1 MTGYIDAA
9 LSGVIV
15 KDGELKHSGR
25 GTAYL
30 GLTIRIG
37 DGDGAQFVRV
47 TCFGDTAAELA
58 QIAKKGARLI
68 AEGAL
73 TADVYQCDGKAT
85 PSLSVAARW
94 ARIPAVG
101 KNRPKRDSA
110 GAGRR
115 EGYGG
120 EHSQRQGASGRQRG
134 QESDCYRHTFDD
146 KLPL

>member
-47 TCFGDTAAELA
+47 TVFGQLAEDLA
-58 QIAKKGARLI
+58 PQAEKGARLS
-68 AEGAL
+68 AEGTL
-73 TADVYQCDGKAT
+73 TADIYERDGKAT

-110 GAGRR
+110 GAGRQ

-134 QESDCYRHTFDD
+134 QESDCYRHAFDD